1 MSIKNVVI
9 GIAIIILTISV
20 AIYGISTFYPNP
32 DHSDF
37 CDDFRYSIE
46 INNSEQ
52 CIAAEGKWNE
62 FNVPKP
68 VVGEEGYC
76 NLNYYCEQEYND
88 VSEKRSKIIFLIA
101 VPLGILVIVLG
112 ALLFSLEAVG
122 AGLMGGGVGIILYVL
137 GWILIP
143 VNPNQKESK
152 QTVAEKVVQDV
163 KECKVSKNIKAGK
176 ESKKN
181 SPKNDISLF
190 GVIVLLIGVGLLMK
204 NMFSWFT
211 FNYTWPLILIV
222 IGLYFI
228 WGKNEK

>member
-122 AGLMGGGVGIILYVL
+122 AGLMGGGVGIILYGVGGFWEFAQDWL
-137 GWILIP
+137 KFLLSLVGLIILIWFAYKFNDMFP
-143 VNPNQKESK
+143 KK
-152 QTVAEKVVQDV
+152 KV
-163 KECKVSKNIKAGK
+163 
-176 ESKKN
+176 KK
-181 SPKNDISLF
+181 K
-190 GVIVLLIGVGLLMK
+190 
-204 NMFSWFT
+204 
-211 FNYTWPLILIV
+211 
-222 IGLYFI
+222 
-228 WGKNEK
+228 